1 MSMNDPIAD
10 FLTRIRNAQQA
21 NHRWTDIPSSNLKL
35 RMALLLKLEG
45 FIKDFVIIEDDKQN
59 MLRVY
64 LKYTAK
70 GSPVIAGLTR
80 ISRPGRRHYV
90 PADNLPRVRNGLGIA
105 ILTTSRG
112 VITDKQAKKE
122 RVGGEVLC
130 HVW

>member
-21 NHRWTDIPSSNLKL
+21 RHRWTDIPSSNLKL

-45 FIKDFVIIEDDKQN
+45 FVKDFVIVEDDKQN
-59 MLRVY
+59 VLRVY
-64 LKYTAK
+64 LKYTSD
-70 GSPVIAGLTR
+70 GSPVIKGLTR

-90 PADNLPRVRNGLGIA
+90 PADSLPRVRNGLGVA

-112 VITDKQAKKE
+112 VITDKQAKTE